1 MKNYD
6 ELKKSEVKDYARNF
20 CVAEVLPKLK
30 EIFGE
35 DNVSQVGYSKIAIC
49 SGLRTLADGTRG
61 EVCTELNF
69 IAKDFDNRISEKGNE
84 FEAYERLNLAD
95 EFEKKKAK
103 DEEKA
108 KEKAEENEKKAL
120 KLKQM
125 KEKQAAKKKE

>member
-20 CVAEVLPKLK
+20 CIAEVLPKLK

-35 DNVSQVGYSKIAIC
+35 DNVSQVGSNKIAIC
-49 SGLRTLADGTRG
+49 SGLRTLSDGTRG

-84 FEAYERLNLAD
+84 FEVYQRLNLAD
-95 EFEKKKAK
+95 EYERKKAE

-108 KEKAEENEKKAL
+108 KKKAEENEKKAL